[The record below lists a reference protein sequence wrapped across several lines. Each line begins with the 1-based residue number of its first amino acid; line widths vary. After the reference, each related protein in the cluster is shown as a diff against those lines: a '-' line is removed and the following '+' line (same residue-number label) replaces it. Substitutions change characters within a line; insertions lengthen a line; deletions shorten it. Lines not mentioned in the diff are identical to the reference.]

1 MVLSFLLNS
10 LSKETLGQMPT
21 TVRSAKE
28 AWVAI
33 EVMHASASR
42 ARVISTRMSLM
53 MATKGGSTISEYFAK
68 MKSLADEMASAGKK
82 IEDNELVSYVL
93 SGLDLSWDP
102 IVTAITTRAEPITMS
117 ECLTQLV
124 AFEQRF

>member
-1 MVLSFLLNS
+1 
-10 LSKETLGQMPT
+10 
-21 TVRSAKE
+21 
-28 AWVAI
+28 
-33 EVMHASASR
+33 
-42 ARVISTRMSLM
+42 
-53 MATKGGSTISEYFAK
+53 
-68 MKSLADEMASAGKK
+68 
-82 IEDNELVSYVL
+82 VSYVL